1 MAIEKDTLPENPAES
16 NTEDKNVPVRR
27 IVSGIQPSGRLHL
40 GNYMGALKNWIALQ
54 DRYESFFFIA
64 DWHALTTNYED
75 TSPIRQNIR
84 EMLVDWLSL
93 GLDPE
98 KCTIFLQS
106 DVLEHAE
113 LNLLLSMVTPVSWLE
128 RNPSYKDQQTQITGR
143 DLSTFGFLGYPVLM
157 SADILLYRADHV
169 PVGLDQL
176 PHLELAREIARRL
189 RHFYGPVVPEPLPL
203 LTPTP
208 RLLGLDGRKMSK
220 SYKNCIYVGD
230 SSAEIWDKVR
240 PMVTDPARVRRS
252 DPGDPDKCPVFN
264 LHQSFSPPET
274 VQEVDKG
281 CRTAGIGCIDCKKLL
296 VGHIE
301 TILQPAREKRQE
313 ISARKGFL
321 KDVLQEGGK
330 TASGEARQTIRE
342 VRRAM
347 RLPDEDLFA

>member
-1 MAIEKDTLPENPAES
+1 MQTEHDIPEKGPAGS
-16 NTEDKNVPVRR
+16 HPDDSVPVRR

-40 GNYMGALKNWIALQ
+40 GNYMGALKNWIDLQ
-54 DRYESFFFIA
+54 TRYEAFFFIA

-75 TSPIRQNIR
+75 TTPIRENII

-128 RNPSYKDQQTQITGR
+128 RNPSYKDQQTQIAGR

-220 SYKNCIYVGD
+220 SYKNCIYVAD
-230 SSAEIWDKVR
+230 SSPEVWEKIR
-240 PMVTDPARVRRS
+240 PMVTDPARVRRT
-252 DPGDPDKCPVFN
+252 DPGNPEKCPVFN
-264 LHQSFSPPET
+264 LHQSFSPPD
-274 VQEVDKG
+274 VIKEVDKG
-281 CRTAGIGCIDCKKLL
+281 CRTAGIGCIDCKKIL

-301 TILQPAREKRQE
+301 TVLQPAREKRQE
-313 ISARKGFL
+313 LSARKGYL
-321 KDVLQEGGK
+321 KEVLAEGAAK
-330 TASGEARQTIRE
+330 ASVEARRTIRE

-347 RLPDEDLFA
+347 RLPDGSLFE

>member
-1 MAIEKDTLPENPAES
+1 MPMDQDTLPKNRGEDD
-16 NTEDKNVPVRR
+16 TEDKSIPVRR

-40 GNYMGALKNWIALQ
+40 GNYMGALKNWITLQ

-113 LNLLLSMVTPVSWLE
+113 LNLLLAMVTPVSWLE
-128 RNPSYKDQQTQITGR
+128 RNPSYKDQQTQIAGR

-230 SSAEIWDKVR
+230 SSSEAWEKVR

-264 LHQSFSPPET
+264 LHQSFSPSET
-274 VQEVDKG
+274 VQGVENVG
-281 CRTAGIGCIDCKKLL
+281 RTAAIGCIDCKKLL

-301 TILQPAREKRQE
+301 TVLQPAREKRQQ
-313 ISARKGFL
+313 ISGKKGYL
-321 KDVLQEGGK
+321 KDVLQKGRK
-330 TASGEARQTIRE
+330 TASGEARRTIRE

-347 RLPDEDLFA
+347 RLPDEDLFE